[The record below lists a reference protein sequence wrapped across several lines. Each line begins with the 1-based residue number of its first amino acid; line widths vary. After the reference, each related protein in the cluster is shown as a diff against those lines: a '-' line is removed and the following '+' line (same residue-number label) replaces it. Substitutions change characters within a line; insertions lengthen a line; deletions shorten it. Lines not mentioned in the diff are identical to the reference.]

1 MNLRYPS
8 HRGRLSYLLFFACL
22 FLFSTLN
29 ANPFPNKNS
38 EPSAICSTCN
48 VPDGLYTLNVTTTD
62 ATQLWNF
69 ALDACSYTTR
79 LREVGTLS
87 WTITGTVTS
96 NAAMITGL
104 SAGKT
109 YEWQVRS
116 NCCDG
121 SFSAYAPLANFT
133 TPQPCLTAA
142 PNGLNT
148 TNITANSAKL
158 AWTLTIGVSNYTL
171 KYRTQGAT
179 TWQTINNIS
188 ANNYTLTGLI
198 AGTTYEYQVFAYGN
212 GCLSAASA
220 ITSFTTTSIATCGTP
235 TTPTVVSVTSTN
247 CCVQWGAVSGVC
259 SYNVRCRAVGTTT
272 WSFNQLTSTTQICF
286 PNLTGGTNYECQVA
300 AECCTG
306 VSGTFTSLLTFTTP
320 TVALCAAPINP
331 NATAITATTVQL
343 CWGGSASSTGYKIE
357 YKAPLQATWT
367 SINVTATCATIFG
380 LIPNTFY
387 QYRIT
392 SFCAANVMS
401 SPCATASFTTA
412 VAPACDI
419 PTNIVCSGATS
430 TGFIAN
436 WPPVPGACSYNIRL
450 RVVGAATWAFT
461 GSLSSN
467 KCTVSNC
474 IAGTNYEF
482 QIQTVCCSGALS
494 DFSAITTCQ
503 TTAFCAVPTGLTFST
518 ITNTTAAVNWVAAS
532 GVTSYTVQ
540 YKLPTAT
547 TWTSVSSLSNSTT
560 LFGLTPNTQY
570 QVQIISNCPNN
581 CVSTPSTIGIFTTTN
596 TTSTCDIPT
605 TCVFGNLQA
614 TSCTLSWAAVP
625 GACSY
630 IIRVRVLGTTAWAA
644 TGYPTKN
651 SATLSGL
658 SPNTTYEWQVQTVC
672 CTNVQSDFCPIQIV
686 STPNSCP
693 TPINIVAT
701 SVTATSAN
709 LSWAAI
715 TGAVSY
721 TISYKVLNAATW
733 NTLTTT
739 SNPTLIAN
747 LIPATTYQF
756 YVQTNCSATL
766 SSASSA
772 ICTFTTLAAS
782 NCLAPVGLTVQNI
795 TTTTATLS
803 WVAVPTAC
811 SYKVRYK
818 VKGSLTWTIFTGTA
832 NKIDITGLI
841 AGTSYEWNVITTC
854 CDGSSSNA
862 SSTIVFQTNK
872 VCLTNDE
879 PCTPTPLTVGTGAWN
894 CINGS
899 NICATGSKLP
909 DPVGCTYSPNDVWY
923 KIIMPPSGFATVAIC
938 ATPGMSPGVAVYT
951 TNGCSNITY
960 LGCKYVANTG
970 GNVGSVAQISLQGPA
985 GYSVWVRVWG
995 GGSTTGTFSICAI
1008 DKVVCPA
1015 VAGSATTRGQAT
1027 DVVIK
1032 SENMPISIANQS
1044 VTLSPNP
1051 TNSFV
1056 NVKFDA
1062 MTTTSQGKIVIY
1074 DLQGKKVIAQD
1085 TEIEKGENDI
1095 RVSVEN
1101 IASGMYILRIEGSE
1115 NFAPTRLMIQK

>member
-8 HRGRLSYLLFFACL
+8 HRSKLQCLLFIAFS
-22 FLFSTLN
+22 FLFFNLN
-29 ANPFPNKNS
+29 ATPFPSKNS
-38 EPSAICSTCN
+38 EPTSVCSTCN
-48 VPDGLYTLNVTTTD
+48 IPDGLYTLNVTTTN

-96 NAAMITGL
+96 NAATISGL

-121 SFSAYAPLANFT
+121 SFSDYAPLSNFT

-148 TNITANSAKL
+148 TNVTASSANL

-171 KYRTQGAT
+171 KYRVQNAA
-179 TWQTINNIS
+179 TWQTVSNIS
-188 ANNYTLTGLI
+188 TNNYNLTGLTS
-198 AGTTYEYQVFAYGN
+198 GTTYEYQVFAYGN
-212 GCLSAASA
+212 NCLSAGSA
-220 ITSFTTTSIATCGTP
+220 VTPFTTTSVATCGTP
-235 TTPTVVSVTSTN
+235 TTPTIVSVTSTN
-247 CCVQWGAVSGVC
+247 CCIQWGAVSGVC
-259 SYNVRCRAVGTTT
+259 SYNVRCRVVGTSN
-272 WSFNQLTSTTQICF
+272 WFFNQLTSTTQICM
-286 PNLTGGTNYECQVA
+286 PNLAGGTNYECQVS
-300 AECCTG
+300 AECCSG
-306 VSGTFTSLLTFTTP
+306 VSGAFTSLLPFTTP

-331 NATAITATTVQL
+331 NASAITATTAQL
-343 CWGGSASSTGYKIE
+343 CWGGTATSVGYKIE
-357 YKAPLQATWT
+357 YKAPLQANWT

-380 LIPNTFY
+380 LIPNTLY

-392 SFCAANVMS
+392 SFCANNIMSAPCVTAN
-401 SPCATASFTTA
+401 FTTA

-430 TGFIAN
+430 TGFVAN
-436 WPPVPGACSYNIRL
+436 WPSVTGACSYNIRL
-450 RVVGAATWAFT
+450 RVVGAASWAFT

-467 KCTVSNC
+467 KCTVTNC
-474 IAGTNYEF
+474 TVGTNYEF

-494 DFSAITTCQ
+494 DFSAIATCQ
-503 TTAFCAVPTGLTFST
+503 TTAFCAVATGLTFSS

-547 TWTSVSSLSNSTT
+547 TWTSVNSLTNSTT

-581 CVSTPSTIGIFTTTN
+581 CVSAPSTIGIFTTTN
-596 TTSTCDIPT
+596 TTSTCDIPINCT
-605 TCVFGNLQA
+605 FSNVQA
-614 TSCTLSWAAVP
+614 TTCTLSWAVVP

-658 SPNTTYEWQVQTVC
+658 APNTTYEWQVQTVC

-686 STPNSCP
+686 TTPNSCV
-693 TPINIVAT
+693 TPINVVAT
-701 SVTATSAN
+701 SITATSAN
-709 LSWAAI
+709 LSWSAI
-715 TGAVSY
+715 AGAVSY

-739 SNPTLIAN
+739 TNPTLIAN
-747 LIPATTYQF
+747 LIPATTYQY
-756 YVQTNCSATL
+756 YVQTNCSPTL
-766 SSASSA
+766 SSGSSA
-772 ICTFTTLAAS
+772 VCTFTTLAAN
-782 NCLAPVGLTVQNI
+782 NCNAPVGLTVQNI

-803 WVAVPTAC
+803 WVAAPTAC
-811 SYKVRYK
+811 SYKIRYK
-818 VKGSLTWTIFTGTA
+818 VKGSLTWNIFTGTGTTI
-832 NKIDITGLI
+832 NITGLT
-841 AGTSYEWNVITTC
+841 AGTSYEWNVITNC
-854 CDGSSSNA
+854 CNGSSSNA
-862 SSTIVFQTNK
+862 SATVVFQTNK
-872 VCLTNDE
+872 VCLTNDD
-879 PCTPTPLTVGTGAWN
+879 PCTPTPVIVGSGTWS
-894 CINGS
+894 CVNGS

-909 DPVGCTYSPNDVWY
+909 EPTGCAYSPNDVWY
-923 KIIMPPSGFATVAIC
+923 KITMPASGFATVAVC

-951 TNGCSNITY
+951 TNGCNSITY

-985 GYSVWVRVWG
+985 GYAVWVRVWG
-995 GGSTTGTFSICAI
+995 GGNTTGTFSVCAI

-1015 VAGSATTRGQAT
+1015 VTGGATSRNQLA

-1032 SENMPISIANQS
+1032 GEDMPITIENKSIN
-1044 VTLSPNP
+1044 LSPNP
-1051 TNSFV
+1051 TNSYV
-1056 NVKFDA
+1056 NVKFEA
-1062 MTTTSQGKIVIY
+1062 ISSSSQGKIAIY
-1074 DLQGKKVIAQD
+1074 DLQGRKLISENI
-1085 TEIEKGENDI
+1085 EIEKGENDI
-1095 RVSVEN
+1095 RFSVEN
-1101 IASGMYILRIEGSE
+1101 ITSGMYILRIEGSE
-1115 NFAPTRLMIQK
+1115 NFAPTRLMVQK